1 MGGDVR
7 QPKKEK
13 KSFVKKANDLLM
25 RNGDL
30 LMQAAVLLIKNG
42 FPIAMPIA
50 VGTNWPEFTPA
61 DNPAFIVALAGRP
74 NQSLALVI
82 SHP

>member
-1 MGGDVR
+1 MFFFFFKV
-7 QPKKEK
+7 
-13 KSFVKKANDLLM
+13 NDLLM

-50 VGTNWPEFTPA
+50 VGTNWAEFTPA
-61 DNPAFIVALAGRP
+61 DNPALVLALAGRT
-74 NQSLALVI
+74 QSITSPSNLSPI
-82 SHP
+82 RRCN